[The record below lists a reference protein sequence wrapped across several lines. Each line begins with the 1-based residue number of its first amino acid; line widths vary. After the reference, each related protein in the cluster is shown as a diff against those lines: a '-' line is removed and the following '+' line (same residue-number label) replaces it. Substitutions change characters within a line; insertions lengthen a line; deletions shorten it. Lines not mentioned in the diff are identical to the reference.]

1 MILKIP
7 LAWLQ
12 LAHQKVRFLVTLS
25 GIAFIVILLFVQLGV
40 QDALYTSAT
49 YLHQNLRGD
58 LFLISSQYNSLT
70 SQHSFP
76 RPRLY
81 QALGFQGVE
90 SVIPLYLQF
99 AKLKNPIDGR
109 KFPIY
114 VIAFDPGKPI
124 LNLAEFNQSLQSIQL
139 PDVVLFDRLSRFEFG
154 PIAEKF
160 EQGKLVII
168 EIFGYNK
175 SIGYRVK
182 VGGLFTQGPSF
193 GVDGNL
199 IMSYSTFLR
208 TFQERRAGEIDIGLV
223 ILKPGADIQQVSA
236 NLSAYLPKDVKIFNR
251 QEFITFEKDF
261 WSRRTPIGFVFSLMV
276 TMGFAIGIAVVYQ
289 ILYSNISNHL
299 AEYATLKAIG
309 FKNNYLLGVVFQQS
323 LVLAFL
329 GYIPGFAITLEI
341 YNLANNVTNL
351 PVFMSVNKALIV
363 LIATIL
369 MCSIS
374 GLFAMNKLRA
384 ADPADIF

>member
-40 QDALYTSAT
+40 QDALYASAT

-70 SQHSFP
+70 SQHSFS
-76 RPRLY
+76 RSRLY
-81 QALGFQGVE
+81 QALGFNGVG

-99 AKLKNPIDGR
+99 AKLKNPVNGR

-124 LNLAEFNQSLQSIQL
+124 FNLPEVNQNIKIIQL
-139 PDVVLFDRLSRFEFG
+139 PDIVLFDRLSRTEFG
-154 PIAEKF
+154 PITESF
-160 EQGKLVII
+160 EQNKLVII

-208 TFQERRAGEIDIGLV
+208 TFQERRAEQIDIGLLN
-223 ILKPGADIQQVSA
+223 LKPGADIQKVSA
-236 NLSAYLPKDVKIFNR
+236 NLSDYLPKDVKVFNR
-251 QEFITFEKDF
+251 QEFIQFEKDF

-299 AEYATLKAIG
+299 AEYATLKAVG
-309 FKNNYLLGVVFQQS
+309 FKNNYLLNVVFQQS
-323 LVLAFL
+323 LLLAVL
-329 GYIPGFAITLEI
+329 GYIPGFIVTLDI
-341 YNLANNVTNL
+341 YNLANKVTRL
-351 PVFMSVNKALIV
+351 PIFMSSDKALIV
-363 LIATIL
+363 LTATIL